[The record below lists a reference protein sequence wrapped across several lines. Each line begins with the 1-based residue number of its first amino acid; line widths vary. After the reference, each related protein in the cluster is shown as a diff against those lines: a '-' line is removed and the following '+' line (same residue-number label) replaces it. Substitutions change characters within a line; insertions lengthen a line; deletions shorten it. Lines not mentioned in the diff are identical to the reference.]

1 MDNLI
6 RAAYRLREQYR
17 NVRLLIVG
25 DGPIR
30 ADLEKLD
37 AELQEGNA
45 GEESPVI
52 FAGARQDIS
61 RLLGAMDMFVLP
73 SLNEALPIVILE
85 AMAVGLP
92 VVATRVG
99 GVPEIVQDGAT
110 GLLVAPGD
118 EAGLLAALNRLAED
132 TALRAKLA
140 NAGRE
145 QVRAQFTIEQMVRN
159 LETIYEELLARKAVS
174 KTTLNDGPDL
184 PGRLR
189 VVDRRS

>member
-1 MDNLI
+1 M
-6 RAAYRLREQYR
+6 REQHPQ
-17 NVRLLIVG
+17 VRLLIVG
-25 DGPIR
+25 DGPVRI
-30 ADLEKLD
+30 DLEKLD
-37 AELQEGNA
+37 AQLHDRNTGQ
-45 GEESPVI
+45 ESPVI

-61 RLLGAMDMFVLP
+61 RLLGAVDIFVLP

-140 NAGRE
+140 DAGRK

-159 LETIYEELLARKAVS
+159 LEIIYEELLARKAIS
-174 KTTLNDGPDL
+174 KVALNDGVDV